1 VKRKQPLNPAPV
13 VDIDG
18 DYWLVEASVNLAH
31 AAKRAARKDAI
42 GPSARDL
49 KAAA

>member
-1 VKRKQPLNPAPV
+1 MKRKQPLNPAPV

-18 DYWLVEASVNLAH
+18 DYWVTEAVVNLAH
-31 AAKRAARKDAI
+31 AAKRAARKDAL
-42 GPSARDL
+42 GPSARNL